1 MNNAAIK
8 LDPYRVADIYFA
20 TKKMIEA
27 SALYYLSEITAL
39 KDRSLA
45 ELVEIHK
52 AKIAYAGQRII
63 QESVETSPSGSS
75 MNQGEK

>member
-1 MNNAAIK
+1 MNSIATK

-20 TKKMIEA
+20 QKKAIEA
-27 SALYYLSEITAL
+27 PALYYLCEITAL

-52 AKIAYAGQRII
+52 AKVAYAGQRII
-63 QESVETSPSGSS
+63 QESVET
-75 MNQGEK
+75 